1 MKNKIFTSSATDI
14 GLLILRIGIG
24 IMFILHGWPKLSG
37 GPETWNFLGSQMSV
51 VGITFAPVFW
61 GFMAAIS
68 ESLGG
73 LLLILGLFTR
83 PAALL
88 MLFTMLI
95 ATLMHLTN
103 GDGLKGAS
111 HAIELGIV
119 FISLVIFGAG
129 KYSLDHLFFFRKE
142 S

>member
-1 MKNKIFTSSATDI
+1 MKNKLFISSATNT

-24 IMFILHGWPKLSG
+24 IMFILHGIPKLAG
-37 GPETWNFLGSQMSV
+37 GPATWDFLGSQMDIIG
-51 VGITFAPVFW
+51 VGLGATFW
-61 GFMAAIS
+61 GFMAALS

-83 PAALL
+83 PAAFL
-88 MLFTMLI
+88 MLFTMFM

-119 FISLVIFGAG
+119 FLAVILTGAG
-129 KYSLDHLFFFRKE
+129 RFSLDHLIFAQRNK
-142 S
+142 

>member
-1 MKNKIFTSSATDI
+1 MKNKLLISSAPNL

-24 IMFILHGWPKLSG
+24 IMFLLHGFPKLMG
-37 GPETWNFLGSQMSV
+37 GLQTWEFLGSQMSV
-51 VGITFAPVFW
+51 VGINFAPVFW

-68 ESLGG
+68 ESLAG

-83 PAALL
+83 PAAFL

-119 FISLVIFGAG
+119 FLAVILTGAG
-129 KYSLDHLFFFRKE
+129 RFSLDHLIFAQRNK
-142 S
+142 